1 MIRMEE
7 IKMLAAQTVLFA
19 MEEIRDNLQRTSKK
33 EDVRVNSEAMKTLAE
48 ALKEIVRQEMISY

>member
-1 MIRMEE
+1 MEE